1 MLHHRHGEEFY
12 LGPRALKEAL
22 VSTNPCLKELY
33 DSTFCTAEK
42 HFLSEAYNPNR
53 MLFQTLQIRTAFD
66 WLVSRPE
73 APEDFETFYSST
85 CRRPCSSYRK
95 TVYLQPIDLIDAG
108 EGAPLVLFLDTLKS
122 YAEAF
127 FCGLEVKLLPSIPSS
142 TINCHFRHNPDSQ
155 TLQLHTDGILKH
167 LRKVKPADAF
177 CVLGLTFL
185 DLYPCDTWNYTFGK
199 TMAEQAV
206 GVCSF
211 ARFVGTHSEKYCQR
225 HEQSNEAQ
233 DNGNKSHLEVFTVT
247 NVLQCCKVL
256 SHEVGHLVGMGN
268 CRWLRCAMQ
277 GGTSQDQV
285 FLRPMD
291 LCPVCLRKLQYA
303 LGFTLIER
311 YKKLQ
316 TWARSISSTWG
327 VEDSIGRAAS
337 EDNILFS
344 TDSGVSCEN
353 HSEPISDTPEPTR
366 PDTGSQELSIGQEL
380 QLDGPPST
388 AGSSSSSN
396 PRPQE
401 SEGVLAETH
410 LSTDLIKEYVAWLGV
425 CVAALE
431 RETSEDEVSQLDSF
445 VDALPA
451 YSSFTERA
459 PAVKCV
465 YEAPKDE
472 RRLKKLIGAKLS
484 SLRRRLST
492 RNLLK
497 TNSYSLDESAED

>member
-1 MLHHRHGEEFY
+1 MLQHRHGEEFY

-22 VSTNPCLKELY
+22 VSTKPCLKELY
-33 DSTFCTAEK
+33 DSTFCSAEK
-42 HFLSEAYNPNR
+42 CFLSEAYNPN
-53 MLFQTLQIRTAFD
+53 TLLIRTAFD

-95 TVYLQPIDLIDAG
+95 TAYLQPIDLIDAG
-108 EGAPLVLFLDTLKS
+108 DGAPLLLFLDTLKS

-127 FCGLEVKLLPSIPSS
+127 FSGLEVKLLPSIPSS
-142 TINCHFRHNPDSQ
+142 SINCHFRHNPNSQ
-155 TLQLHTDGILKH
+155 TLQLHTGGILKH
-167 LRKVKPADAF
+167 LKKVKPADAF

-199 TMAEQAV
+199 STAEQAV

-233 DNGNKSHLEVFTVT
+233 DNCNKSQLGAFTVT

-303 LGFTLIER
+303 LGFTLVER

-316 TWARSISSTWG
+316 TWARAISSTWG
-327 VEDSIGRAAS
+327 VKDSVGRAAS
-337 EDNILFS
+337 EDHFLFS
-344 TDSGVSCEN
+344 TYSDVSCEN
-353 HSEPISDTPEPTR
+353 HSEPLSCTPEPTR
-366 PDTGSQELSIGQEL
+366 ADTGSQVLSIGQEL

-388 AGSSSSSN
+388 AGTSSSRTS
-396 PRPQE
+396 RPQE
-401 SEGVLAETH
+401 TEGELAETH
-410 LSTDLIKEYVAWLGV
+410 LFTDLLKEYVAWLGA

-431 RETSEDEVSQLDSF
+431 RKPSEDEVSQMDGF
-445 VDALPA
+445 VDVLPA
-451 YSSFTERA
+451 YSGFTEWA
-459 PAVKCV
+459 PAVKSV

-472 RRLKKLIGAKLS
+472 RRLKKFIREKLS
-484 SLRRRLST
+484 TLRRKLST

-497 TNSYSLDESAED
+497 TNSYPLDESAED